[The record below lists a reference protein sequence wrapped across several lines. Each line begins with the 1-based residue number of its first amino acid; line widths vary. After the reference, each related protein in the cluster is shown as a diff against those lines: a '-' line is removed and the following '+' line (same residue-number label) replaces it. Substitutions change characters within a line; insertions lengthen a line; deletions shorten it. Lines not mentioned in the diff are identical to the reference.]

1 MLYIFGN
8 RWLVKSQVKLRSQG
22 HDTQPFNSHQDSG
35 HVLTHVS
42 PANLQSSKNCV
53 WSPLQ
58 NVRSI
63 AVAGGGMCEINGKE
77 ICIVC
82 YMW

>member
-42 PANLQSSKNCV
+42 PQICNPAKTV

-58 NVRSI
+58 NVRSF

-77 ICIVC
+77 ICLVC
-82 YMW
+82 YM